1 MSKFQRVSFKQ
12 INRLAIPSII
22 AGVAEPLLSIV
33 DTAVV
38 GNVELNGIEALAA
51 VGIAGSFISAIVW
64 VIGQTRAAISAIVAQ
79 YVGQEKL
86 DKIISLPAQIIAF
99 NLMLSML
106 LYWVTTFFTSEIF
119 GFYNASGLVLDYSVS
134 YYKIRAL
141 GLPFSLFVFTIMGVF
156 TGLQNTFIP
165 MIISITGALLN
176 VGLDFLLVYG
186 MEGLI
191 EPMHVE
197 GAAYASVIAQAVM
210 ALMALVFYINKT
222 PFKLFSFA
230 SIHFEIKRLLLVSI
244 NLFVRAF
251 ALNVALYL
259 ANSYATDYGKEYIAA
274 QTICFQI
281 WLFFSFFVD
290 GYASVGS
297 IISGKLKGAGS
308 VESLKFLVKD
318 LNKFGIVVASL
329 LMCLCFVF
337 YNEIGKVFTSDAKVL
352 DVFYTVFWLVIVT
365 QPINAIAFVYDG
377 IFKGM
382 AEAVVLRNTVVI
394 ATFLGFIPALL
405 LSDYFDLKLIGVW
418 VAFTVWMLFR
428 SGILFVYFRNNV
440 ELIFKR

>member
-1 MSKFQRVSFKQ
+1 MGKFQRVSFKQ
-12 INRLAIPSII
+12 INKLAIPSII

-86 DKIISLPAQIIAF
+86 HKIISLPAQIIAF

-119 GFYNASGLVLDYSVS
+119 GLYNASGLVLDYSVS

-141 GLPFSLFVFTIMGVF
+141 GLPFSLFVFTVMGVF

-165 MIISITGALLN
+165 MLISVTGALLN

-186 MEGLI
+186 MEGFI

-197 GAAYASVIAQAVM
+197 GAAYASVMAQAVM
-210 ALMALVFYINKT
+210 ALMAFIFYINKS
-222 PFKLFSFA
+222 PFKLFSFT

-251 ALNVALYL
+251 ALHIALYL

-428 SGILFVYFRNNV
+428 SGILCIYFRNNI
-440 ELIFKR
+440 ELMFKR

>member
-1 MSKFQRVSFKQ
+1 MNKFQQVGFKQ

-22 AGVAEPLLSIV
+22 AGIAEPLLSIV
-33 DTAVV
+33 DTAIV
-38 GNVELNGIEALAA
+38 GNVKLNGIEALAA

-79 YVGQEKL
+79 YVGKEKL
-86 DKIISLPAQIIAF
+86 DKIIYLPAQMIVF
-99 NLMLSML
+99 NLSLSII
-106 LYWVTTFFTSEIF
+106 LYLVTTFFTTEIF
-119 GFYNASGLVLDYSVS
+119 ELYNASGLVLDYSVS

-141 GLPFSLFVFTIMGVF
+141 GLPFSLFVFTVMGVF

-165 MIISITGALLN
+165 MVISIVGALLN
-176 VGLDFLLVYG
+176 AGLDFLLVYG
-186 MEGLI
+186 VDGFI

-197 GAAYASVIAQAVM
+197 GAAYASVVAQAVM
-210 ALMALVFYINKT
+210 ALMALVFYIKRT
-222 PFKLFSFA
+222 PFKLFSFT
-230 SIHFEIKRLLLVSI
+230 SVHFEIKRLLLVSV

-251 ALNVALYL
+251 ALHVALYL

-274 QTICFQI
+274 QTICFQV
-281 WLFFSFFVD
+281 WLFFAFFVD

-308 VESLKFLVKD
+308 VESLKYLVKD
-318 LNKFGIVVASL
+318 LNKYGIIVASL
-329 LMCLCFVF
+329 LMCICFVF
-337 YNEIGKVFTSDAKVL
+337 YNQIGLIFTSDAKVL

-365 QPINAIAFVYDG
+365 QPLNAVAFVYDG
-377 IFKGM
+377 IFKGL

-394 ATFLGFIPALL
+394 ATFLGFVPALL
-405 LSDYFDLKLIGVW
+405 LSDYFDLKLVGVW
-418 VAFTVWMLFR
+418 IAFTVWMLFR

-440 ELIFKR
+440 EAILKR

>member
-1 MSKFQRVSFKQ
+1 MSKFQRVGFKQ

-22 AGVAEPLLSIV
+22 AGISEPLLSIV
-33 DTAVV
+33 DTAIV
-38 GNVELNGIEALAA
+38 GNVQLNGIEALAA

-86 DKIISLPAQIIAF
+86 DKIISLPAQMIAF
-99 NLMLSML
+99 NLTLSVL
-106 LYWVTTFFTSEIF
+106 LYLLTTLFTTEIF
-119 GFYNASGLVLDYSVS
+119 ELYNASGLVLDYSVS

-141 GLPFSLFVFTIMGVF
+141 GLPFSLFIFTVIGVF

-165 MIISITGALLN
+165 MVISITGALLN
-176 VGLDFLLVYG
+176 AGLDFLLVYG
-186 MEGLI
+186 VAGFM

-197 GAAYASVIAQAVM
+197 GAAYASVIAQGVM
-210 ALMALVFYINKT
+210 ALMALVFYVKRT
-222 PFKLFSFA
+222 PFKLFYFGSV
-230 SIHFEIKRLLLVSI
+230 HFEIKRLLLVSV

-259 ANSYATDYGKEYIAA
+259 ANSYATDYGKQYIAA
-274 QTICFQI
+274 QTICFQV
-281 WLFFSFFVD
+281 WLFFAFFVD

-308 VESLKFLVKD
+308 VESLKYLVRD
-318 LNKFGIVVASL
+318 LNKYGIAVASL
-329 LMCLCFVF
+329 LMCICFVF
-337 YNEIGKVFTSDAKVL
+337 YNRIGLVFTSDAKVL
-352 DVFYTVFWLVIVT
+352 DVFYAVFWLVIIT
-365 QPINAIAFVYDG
+365 QPLNAIAFVYDG
-377 IFKGM
+377 IFKGL

-405 LSDYFDLKLIGVW
+405 LSDYFGLKLIGVW
-418 VAFTVWMLFR
+418 IAFSVWMLFR
-428 SGILFVYFRNNV
+428 SGILFVYFKNNV
-440 ELIFKR
+440 AAILKR